1 MLLINSCKQW
11 SGDCKQS
18 IVSINYGEIGV
29 FSKFINGNGE
39 KRMEF
44 GISDCAYVV
53 VIGGVSVYDRQP
65 TEITR

>member
-1 MLLINSCKQW
+1 VI
-11 SGDCKQS
+11 
-18 IVSINYGEIGV
+18 ISINYGEVGV
-29 FSKFINGNGE
+29 FSKLIDGNGE
-39 KRMEF
+39 KMEF

>member
-1 MLLINSCKQW
+1 MMLLINSCKQW
-11 SGDCKQS
+11 WLQS
-18 IVSINYGEIGV
+18 IISINYGEVGL
-29 FSKFINGNGE
+29 FSKFIDGNGE
-39 KRMEF
+39 KMMEF